1 MSASGLLEG
10 VAAGVGVIGVV
21 VIVWGVAVAAVATAR
36 VELANLRHQ
45 QLPKARVK
53 LRQQLGSSL
62 LLGLEF
68 LIAADVIRTIL
79 QPTLEEV
86 AILGGIVAI
95 RTVISYFLHK
105 EMADERLSLSGDET
119 AKTPSGTQ

>member
-1 MSASGLLEG
+1 MNAADVLESIAG
-10 VAAGVGVIGVV
+10 GVGI
-21 VIVWGVAVAAVATAR
+21 IGVAVILWGVVIAAVATLR
-36 VELANLRHQ
+36 VEVANLRHQ
-45 QLPKARVK
+45 QLPKVRVR

-68 LIAADVIRTIL
+68 LIAADVVRTVV

-105 EMADERLSLSGDET
+105 EMAEERLSLSQDET
-119 AKTPSGTQ
+119 AGACSDT

>member
-1 MSASGLLEG
+1 MTGAEALEWIA
-10 VAAGVGVIGVV
+10 VGVGVVGVV
-21 VIVWGVAVAAVATAR
+21 VIVWGVVVAAIATVR
-36 VELANLRHQ
+36 IEFANLRHQ
-45 QLPKARVK
+45 NLPKARVQ

-68 LIAADVIRTIL
+68 LIAADVIRTVL

-105 EMADERLSLSGDET
+105 EMAAET
-119 AKTPSGTQ
+119 AALSEHKQT

>member
-1 MSASGLLEG
+1 MSASAFLDG
-10 VAAGVGVIGVV
+10 VARGVGIIGIVVILWGVV
-21 VIVWGVAVAAVATAR
+21 TATIATAR
-36 VELANLRHQ
+36 IEFANLRHQ
-45 QLPKARVK
+45 HRPKARVK

-68 LIAADVIRTIL
+68 LIAADVIRTVL

-105 EMADERLSLSGDET
+105 EMAEERLSLKDTE
-119 AKTPSGTQ
+119 AP